1 LFIFIDKTD
10 TYIDDYLTLS
20 LIISTVNESKED
32 TKDSKSKQSSKRNK
46 TISVMNAIGMETQQS
61 SDAPTDPNLFSFN
74 SEEYIQKIL
83 EIYNVEFNPDAVSVF
98 IPVLLRNLK
107 NGSLAQ
113 SITTVPTYPHPY
125 MHLERQWD
133 LGCWLHAISA
143 IVGFPFPLEP
153 IYNDTL
159 AYALIAFQYL
169 DDGDE
174 TALDHS
180 STDEIKIVR
189 PPKIRPLTYERLR
202 NSLRVFN
209 NRMQLFHRGYTLI
222 KEGMEIVSK

>member
-1 LFIFIDKTD
+1 M
-10 TYIDDYLTLS
+10 
-20 LIISTVNESKED
+20 STVNKSKED
-32 TKDSKSKQSSKRNK
+32 TIDSKSKQSSKRNK
-46 TISVMNAIGMETQQS
+46 KISVMNAIGMETQQS
-61 SDAPTDPNLFSFN
+61 SDTPTDSNLFSFKA
-74 SEEYIQKIL
+74 EEYIEKIL
-83 EIYNVEFNPDAVSVF
+83 EIYNVQFNPDTVSGF
-98 IPVLLRNLK
+98 IPLLIKNLK
-107 NGSLAQ
+107 NGSSAQ

-174 TALDHS
+174 TALDHA
-180 STDEIKIVR
+180 STDEFKIVR
-189 PPKIRPLTYERLR
+189 PPKKRPMTYERLR
-202 NSLRVFN
+202 NSLGVFN
-209 NRMQLFHRGYTLI
+209 NRMQMFHRGYTLI
-222 KEGMEIVSK
+222 KKGMEIVSN